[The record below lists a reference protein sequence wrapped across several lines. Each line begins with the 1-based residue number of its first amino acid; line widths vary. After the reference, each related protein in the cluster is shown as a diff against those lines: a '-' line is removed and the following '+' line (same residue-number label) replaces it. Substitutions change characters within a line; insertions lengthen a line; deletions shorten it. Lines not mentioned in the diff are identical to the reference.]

1 MNYRELVIFHL
12 QCLTD
17 KGVSNQQIAEAL
29 GLENR
34 NYISMLKNKDETTT
48 LALGRLPAFVQLC
61 ALDDYEAYR
70 LLFKLAQFNV
80 ASKWTSE
87 LFVWQ
92 SKVQMGALNL
102 YRARKARSATSC
114 GVSA

>member
-1 MNYRELVIFHL
+1 M
-12 QCLTD
+12 T
-17 KGVSNQQIAEAL
+17 NQQIAEAL

-48 LALGRLPAFVQLC
+48 LALARLPALVKLC
-61 ALDDYEAYR
+61 ELDDYEAYR

-87 LFVWQ
+87 LFAWQ

-102 YRARKARSATSC
+102 YRARKGRSTGTGGAT
-114 GVSA
+114 A